1 MARAAPLATIF
12 DLVSLQPMLQ
22 RRRIAARI
30 CMGQGVAEIA
40 RLEGVTLERASWL
53 VGHPIIRLLS
63 IVWMAF
69 LWRVHD
75 DRDLGYFQEL
85 GQRMAEHELETA
97 NLPVA
102 VFLCRCWKLVG
113 SPGRGLLQFCLLYT
127 SRCV

>member
-12 DLVSLQPMLQ
+12 DLVSVQPMLQ

-69 LWRVHD
+69 LWR
-75 DRDLGYFQEL
+75 
-85 GQRMAEHELETA
+85 
-97 NLPVA
+97 
-102 VFLCRCWKLVG
+102 
-113 SPGRGLLQFCLLYT
+113 CLLYT